1 MGEGRKGLE
10 EERGEGGLP
19 LRGLVTVHVISGS
32 IRGINKNLWG
42 MEQKATAKP
51 ADRQKRATILGASRV
66 KQSESLQCEFP

>member
-1 MGEGRKGLE
+1 M
-10 EERGEGGLP
+10 P

-32 IRGINKNLWG
+32 IRGIKKQNVWG
-42 MEQKATAKP
+42 MEQKATAKL